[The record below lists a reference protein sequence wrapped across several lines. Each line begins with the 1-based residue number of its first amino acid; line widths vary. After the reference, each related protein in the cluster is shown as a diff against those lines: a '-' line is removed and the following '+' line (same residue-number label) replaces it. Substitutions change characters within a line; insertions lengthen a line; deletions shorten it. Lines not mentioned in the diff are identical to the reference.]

1 LLRTTVVLVGLPI
14 VVIGAFGTIALVT
27 DITAV
32 RLLLV
37 LAVAY
42 VVANVGYALA
52 RA

>member
-1 LLRTTVVLVGLPI
+1 
-14 VVIGAFGTIALVT
+14 VT
-27 DITAV
+27 DVTAV

-42 VVANVGYALA
+42 VVANMGWALI